1 MRRSFSSEWIRFR
14 KTGGSGILVMVF
26 FVAMISVFLFVGDGG
41 FGPSEGDAN
50 HGPFSGVETDVT
62 DSDGPVAPLSTA
74 VNILGVISLA
84 LFSLSVA
91 RDFELGTIRNL
102 LVGEPRRAVLLA
114 GKLLGVG
121 AYVLLGVLIAA
132 ASAAVLAFVLAPG
145 QDIPTDAWSL
155 SASLGTVG
163 TVTATGLL
171 FGLLGAAIAMA
182 TRSAAISITV
192 GAAYLLIVESLLGLM
207 WDAAGEWLPAGIF
220 SAFAQGGTSSVP
232 FEKSMA
238 LAAAY
243 AAATLITVFVIFA
256 KRDVT
261 D

>member
-1 MRRSFSSEWIRFR
+1 VIRSFISEWIRFR
-14 KTGGSGILVMVF
+14 KTASFGILVIIF
-26 FVAMISVFLFVGDGG
+26 FVAMISVFLFIGDGG
-41 FGPSEGDAN
+41 FGPSEGDAS

-62 DSDGPVAPLSTA
+62 DPDGAVAALSTA

-84 LFSLSVA
+84 LFALSTA

-121 AYVLLGVLIAA
+121 AYVVVGVLIAA
-132 ASAAVLAFVLAPG
+132 VVAAVLAFALAPG

-171 FGLLGAAIAMA
+171 FGLFGSTIAMA
-182 TRSAAISITV
+182 TRSAAISITAGV
-192 GAAYLLIVESLLGLM
+192 AYLLIVESLLGLI
-207 WDAAGEWLPAGIF
+207 WDAAGEWLPAGVF
-220 SAFAQGGTSSVP
+220 SAFAQGGTSSVS

-243 AAATLITVFVIFA
+243 AAAALIMLFVIFTR
-256 KRDVT
+256 RDVT